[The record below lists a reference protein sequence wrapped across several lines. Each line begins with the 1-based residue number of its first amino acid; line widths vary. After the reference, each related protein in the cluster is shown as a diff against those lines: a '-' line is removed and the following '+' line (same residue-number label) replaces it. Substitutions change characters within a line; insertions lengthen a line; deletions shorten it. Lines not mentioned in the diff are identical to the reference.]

1 MLLPTWPLLAFLFLF
16 PLEWNAEALSFKS
29 LKRQQ
34 SNETAN
40 AKDEKSKQVAFDQQG
55 VLYVF
60 IYFVF
65 RINVLKKSVINGTIS
80 GRTEPIVVDRKPLP
94 KYCNIKPYYVFSVC
108 PENLLKV
115 AQSNGVCS
123 EG

>member
-29 LKRQQ
+29 LKRQ
-34 SNETAN
+34 SNESAN

-55 VLYVF
+55 ILYVF

-65 RINVLKKSVINGTIS
+65 RINVLKKCHQRDNQWPN
-80 GRTEPIVVDRKPLP
+80 RTNRCGPKTVAKVLQHQALLCVFGLP
-94 KYCNIKPYYVFSVC
+94 
-108 PENLLKV
+108 
-115 AQSNGVCS
+115 
-123 EG
+123 